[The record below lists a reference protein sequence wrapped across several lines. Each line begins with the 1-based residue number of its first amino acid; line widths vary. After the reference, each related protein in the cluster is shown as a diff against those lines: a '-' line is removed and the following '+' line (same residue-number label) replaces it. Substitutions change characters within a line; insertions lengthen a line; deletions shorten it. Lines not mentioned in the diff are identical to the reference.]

1 MAGGNQPFP
10 IATCWRNMI
19 GAAGADWL
27 EGAVM
32 TSIAAGDGAQLGP
45 AAENLARRRTSGIY
59 GAIITAA
66 ILDTVGGRA
75 STTVL
80 VISVVGTLLVYWIA
94 EEYAEVLGEHTA
106 GGRLPSRA
114 SIQGAL
120 AATWP
125 MVSASF
131 APLLAVVLATLA
143 GTSSLT
149 AANVGLVVAM
159 ALLTIHGWLA
169 GRAAQLRGWK
179 LLVATS
185 IAAGL
190 GLVMILLKD
199 LVLIHLH

>member
-1 MAGGNQPFP
+1 V
-10 IATCWRNMI
+10 IRET
-19 GAAGADWL
+19 GAPREQIDHADGLIPLHDGADWL

-32 TSIAAGDGAQLGP
+32 TSIAAGDGAQPVAGNLGQ
-45 AAENLARRRTSGIY
+45 RRASGIY
-59 GAIITAA
+59 GIIITAA
-66 ILDTVGGRA
+66 ILDTIGGRA

-94 EEYAEVLGEHTA
+94 EQYAEILGEHTA
-106 GGRLPSRA
+106 GGQLPSLAYIR
-114 SIQGAL
+114 GTL

-143 GTSSLT
+143 GASALT
-149 AANVGLVVAM
+149 AANVGLGVAM

-169 GRAAQLRGWK
+169 GRAAQLQGWK
-179 LLVATS
+179 LLAATS

-199 LVLIHLH
+199 LILIHLH

>member
-1 MAGGNQPFP
+1 
-10 IATCWRNMI
+10 
-19 GAAGADWL
+19 
-27 EGAVM
+27 M
-32 TSIAAGDGAQLGP
+32 TSIAAGDGVQPGP
-45 AAENLARRRTSGIY
+45 AAGNLGRRRASGIY

-80 VISVVGTLLVYWIA
+80 VISVVGTLVVYWIA
-94 EEYAEVLGEHTA
+94 EQYAEILGEHTT
-106 GGRLPSRA
+106 GGQLPSWAYIR
-114 SIQGAL
+114 GTL

-131 APLLAVVLATLA
+131 APLLAVVLAALA
-143 GTSSLT
+143 GASALT

-159 ALLTIHGWLA
+159 VVLTIHGWLA
-169 GRAAQLRGWK
+169 GRAAQFQGWK

-190 GLVMILLKD
+190 GLMMILLKD

>member
-1 MAGGNQPFP
+1 
-10 IATCWRNMI
+10 
-19 GAAGADWL
+19 
-27 EGAVM
+27 M
-32 TSIAAGDGAQLGP
+32 TSVAAGDGTQSGP
-45 AAENLARRRTSGIY
+45 VDENLGRRRASGIY

-94 EEYAEVLGEHTA
+94 EKYAEVLGEHTA
-106 GGRLPSRA
+106 GGQLPSLA
-114 SIQGAL
+114 SIRGTL

-143 GTSSLT
+143 GASALT

-159 ALLTIHGWLA
+159 VLLTIHGWLA

-179 LLVATS
+179 LLVVTSVAT
-185 IAAGL
+185 GL

-199 LVLIHLH
+199 LVLVHLH